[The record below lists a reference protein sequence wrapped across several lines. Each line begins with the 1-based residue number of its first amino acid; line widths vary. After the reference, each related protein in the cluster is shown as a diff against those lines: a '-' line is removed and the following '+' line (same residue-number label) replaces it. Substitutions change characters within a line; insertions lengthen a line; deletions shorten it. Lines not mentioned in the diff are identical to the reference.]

1 MQASEQCDAVVVGSG
16 PNGLAA
22 AVVLARAGLSVQ
34 VFEAQH
40 TVGGGARTL
49 DLGLAPGIVHDI
61 CSAVHPMAAAS
72 PFFRAF
78 DLPSRG
84 VRLSYPDVSYAQPL
98 DGGRA
103 GIAYRDLDDTVDGL
117 GPDGPAWR
125 RLMGPLSRH
134 SPAVVDLALS
144 DRRGLPADLLTAAQF
159 ALSMLEQGT
168 GLNGIRWKDEV
179 APALLM
185 GVAAHAIGR
194 LPTLT
199 AAGTALSLGA
209 LAHSPGWPLPVGGSQ
224 AIIDAMVADLSA
236 HGGVVHTG
244 IEVTSLGQLPKAR
257 TYLFD
262 TTPRTLARVMGDQLP
277 GRYRNAVDRF
287 RYGNAAAKVD
297 FVLSGPVP
305 WEHPEVRRAGTVH
318 VGGTLAEMSLAEAEV
333 AAGRHAE
340 RPMILASDPA
350 LFDPGRAV
358 GGLRPFWTYAHV
370 PAGSTVDVGD
380 TVQAQIERFAPG
392 FGDLVVERHTIPA
405 AKMADHNANYVDG
418 DIAAGAMSVWQLFK
432 RPTLR
437 WNPYAT
443 GVPGVYLC
451 SGSTPPGP
459 AVHGMCG
466 LNAARHALRAR
477 FGIRTLPELAPS
489 APRK

>member
-22 AVVLARAGLSVQ
+22 AVVLARAGLEVR
-34 VFEAQH
+34 VYEAQG

-78 DLPSRG
+78 DLAARG
-84 VRLSYPDVSYAQPL
+84 VRLTYPDVSYAQPL

-103 GIAYRDLDDTVDGL
+103 GIAYRDLDRTVEGL
-117 GPDGPAWR
+117 GADGPAWR
-125 RLMGPLSRH
+125 RLMGPLVRH
-134 SPAVVDLALS
+134 SPAVVDVALF
-144 DRRGLPADLLTAAQF
+144 DRRSLPPDLLTAMQF
-159 ALSMLEQGT
+159 GLSMLEQGT
-168 GLNGIRWKDEV
+168 GLGRRRWKDDV

-185 GVAAHAIGR
+185 GVAAHAIAR
-194 LPTLT
+194 IPTLT

-224 AIIDAMVADLSA
+224 AIVDALVADLEA
-236 HGGVVHTG
+236 HGGSVHPGVEVVSMT
-244 IEVTSLGQLPKAR
+244 QLPKAR
-257 TYLFD
+257 AYLFD
-262 TTPRTLARVMGDQLP
+262 TSPWILAGILGEQLP
-277 GRYRNAVDRF
+277 HGYRRAVERF
-287 RYGNAAAKVD
+287 KAGNAAAKVD

-305 WEHPEVRRAGTVH
+305 WAHPEVRRAGTIH
-318 VGGTLAEMSLAEAEV
+318 VGGTLAEMSHAEAEV

-350 LFDPGRAV
+350 VFDPGREV

-370 PAGSTVDVGD
+370 PAGSTVDVGAL
-380 TVQAQIERFAPG
+380 VQAQIERFAPG

-405 AKMADHNANYVDG
+405 AKMADHNANYRDG
-418 DIAAGAMSVWQLFK
+418 DIAAGAMNLWQIFA

-443 GVPGVYLC
+443 PVPGVYLC
-451 SGSTPPGP
+451 SASTPPGP
-459 AVHGMCG
+459 AVHGMGG
-466 LNAARHALRAR
+466 LYAAKRALRTR
-477 FGIRTLPELAPS
+477 FGIRRVPSLAP
-489 APRK
+489 